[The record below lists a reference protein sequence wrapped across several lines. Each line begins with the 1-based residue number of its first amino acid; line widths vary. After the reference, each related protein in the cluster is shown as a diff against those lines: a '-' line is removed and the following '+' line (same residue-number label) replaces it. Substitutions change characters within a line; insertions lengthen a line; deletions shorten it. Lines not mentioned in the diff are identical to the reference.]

1 MESTDFNNYNLQEGT
16 PEETLLIPL
25 LVKSREF
32 INSKAIIK
40 DKKAFEIAQQLKF
53 DAKRFDGGGIA
64 AIGILTR
71 TQLIDKAVSEFIRT
85 NPTGV
90 IINLGV
96 GLDTRVSRFD
106 NGKLHWYELDLPQV
120 IKLRR
125 RFFSEADRVKFISS
139 SVTDLKWAEEINSKE
154 ASNILI
160 IAEGL
165 FMYLTEEQ
173 IKSVF
178 AYIIKCFPKA
188 HLYFDV
194 VHSYF
199 VEKSISSHFV
209 WGIDKAE
216 QITELDKRIRLLEH
230 WSIGDFNKN
239 RQGLLLR
246 LLNILPSTRNRS
258 QILHVSFE

>member
-1 MESTDFNNYNLQEGT
+1 MESTKINYYNLHEGT

-25 LVKSREF
+25 FVKAREF
-32 INSKAIIK
+32 TNSKAIIK
-40 DKKAFEIAQQLKF
+40 DQKAFEIAQQLKF
-53 DAKRFDGGGIA
+53 DTGRFDGGGIA
-64 AIGILTR
+64 AVGILTR
-71 TQLIDKAVSEFIRT
+71 TQLIDKAVSEFIRA

-96 GLDTRVSRFD
+96 GLDTRVSRLD
-106 NGKLHWYELDLPQV
+106 NQKLRWYELDLPQV

-125 RFFSEADRVKFISS
+125 RFFSENERVKFIST
-139 SVTDLKWAEEINSKE
+139 SVTDLKWANEINTTE
-154 ASNILI
+154 ADHIMI

-173 IKSVF
+173 VKSVF
-178 AYIIKCFPKA
+178 TYIIECYPNA

-199 VEKSISSHFV
+199 VGKSISSPFV

-216 QITELDKRIRLLEH
+216 EITELNNGIRLLEH
-230 WSIGDFNKN
+230 WSIGSFNKN

-246 LLNILPSTRNRS
+246 IMNIFPSTRNRS
-258 QILHVSFE
+258 QILHIAFD